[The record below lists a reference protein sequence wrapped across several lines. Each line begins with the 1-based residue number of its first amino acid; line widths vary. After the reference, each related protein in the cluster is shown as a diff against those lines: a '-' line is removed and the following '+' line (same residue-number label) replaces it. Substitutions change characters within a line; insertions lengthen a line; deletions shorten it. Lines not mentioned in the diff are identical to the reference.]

1 LNSFSNCNNPI
12 LMDTIFIADDSQLFR
27 AVLETSLTK
36 SGYNVTVFS
45 SGKEIYDAIRT
56 SSIPVIALLD
66 WVMPEMTGLEIC
78 SRLADDPPPSLYY
91 TIILTARN
99 DKDDIVQAL
108 DSGADDF
115 IAKPFDLQELL
126 ARIKSGIRLLNF
138 KKQLIESNSRMLDYT
153 RQMESLAT
161 SRAEQL
167 IHADRLS
174 TIGILSAGIAHEI
187 NNPASFISIN
197 IQTLEELFKQLTV
210 VIKPDAQKD
219 QVERVENVLSTLP
232 EIIDEMK
239 EGVSRIQK
247 IVNSLKMYSSNTT
260 DHYSWFNL
268 KDCLES
274 ALHLCTNRLK
284 YSITIRKSIEPVPDM
299 FGIRFQIEQVLVNL
313 FTNAADSIEECS
325 KTGFIELIMFYN
337 NSTITLKIR
346 DNGCGFNS
354 RHLDMLF
361 TPFFTTKPIGK
372 GTGLGLSISRTIIS
386 DHHGTITAENH
397 PEGGAVFIIT
407 FPVQE
412 RESV

>member
-1 LNSFSNCNNPI
+1 
-12 LMDTIFIADDSQLFR
+12 MDTIYVADDSQLFR
-27 AVLETSLTK
+27 AVLEASLTK
-36 SGYNVTVFS
+36 SGYDVSVFS
-45 SGKEIYDAIRT
+45 SGKEIYEAIRA
-56 SSIPVIALLD
+56 SSKPVIALLD
-66 WVMPEMTGLEIC
+66 WMMPEMTGLEIC
-78 SRLADDPPPSLYY
+78 SHLTSDPPPSLYY

-99 DKDDIVQAL
+99 DTDDIVQAL

-115 IAKPFDLQELL
+115 IAKPFDSQELN

-138 KKQLIESNSRMLDYT
+138 KNQLIESNSRMLDYT

-161 SRAEQL
+161 LRAEQL

-197 IQTLEELFKQLTV
+197 IQTLEEIFKQLACA
-210 VIKPDAQKD
+210 IRPDAQKD
-219 QVERVENVLSTLP
+219 QFERAEYILSTLP
-232 EIIDEMK
+232 EIVDEMK
-239 EGVSRIQK
+239 EGVLRIQK

-268 KDCLES
+268 NDCLES

-284 YSITIRKSIEPVPDM
+284 YAITIKKSITPVPDM
-299 FGIRFQIEQVLVNL
+299 FGNRFQIEQVLVNL
-313 FTNAADSIEECS
+313 FTNAADSIDECTQ
-325 KTGFIELIMFYN
+325 KGFIEITMFYKD
-337 NSTITLKIR
+337 SIITLKIR
-346 DNGCGFNS
+346 DNGCGLNTKQS
-354 RHLDMLF
+354 DKLF

-397 PEGGAVFIIT
+397 PDGGAVFIIT
-407 FPVQE
+407 LPVQE
-412 RESV
+412 KEPV